1 MKENGPQDGK
11 RLSIGGLSALTGCN
25 IETIRYYERIGLILA
40 PPRTEG
46 GHRSYDGAD
55 SRRLAFI
62 RRCRELGFSIK
73 EIRALLGLVDGGD
86 YTCGEVRDLTLRHVE
101 DVRRKIAD
109 LRKLERTLGDIA
121 SGCNGGQVPEC
132 PIIDALYRAPVTR
145 EAGRR
150 G

>member
-1 MKENGPQDGK
+1 MNENSPQDVK
-11 RLSIGGLSALTGCN
+11 RLSIGGLSALTECN
-25 IETIRYYERIGLILA
+25 IETIRYYERIGLIQA

-46 GHRSYDGAD
+46 RHRSYDGAD

-109 LRKLERTLGDIA
+109 LRKLERTLGGIA
-121 SGCNGGQVPEC
+121 AGCDGGQVPDC
-132 PIIDALYRAPVTR
+132 PIIDALYRAPV
-145 EAGRR
+145 RR